1 MGIAATEVKQETTN
15 TCARARRVTGQ
26 GMTEYIIIVALIAIA
41 SIAAVSFFGS
51 SVKAQ
56 FAQLGGELAGSDN
69 VEAAK
74 DTVDAAPATAGSGL
88 GDYGQ

>member
-1 MGIAATEVKQETTN
+1 MRNASIEMKQEN
-15 TCARARRVTGQ
+15 RSTCAKARRVTGQ

-51 SVKAQ
+51 AVKAQ
-56 FAQLGGELAGSDN
+56 FAQLGGELVGSADI
-69 VEAAK
+69 EAAADAV
-74 DTVDAAPATAGSGL
+74 DTAPSVAGSGL

>member
-1 MGIAATEVKQETTN
+1 MRNATTEMKQEN
-15 TCARARRVTGQ
+15 RSTCAQARRVTGQ

-51 SVKAQ
+51 AVQAQ
-56 FAQLGGELAGSDN
+56 FAQLGAELTGG
-69 VEAAK
+69 
-74 DTVDAAPATAGSGL
+74 TVTDAATAAGTAPTPKAAGL